1 MAGVSRVALSKFPR
15 WWTVPK
21 RDINP
26 PVSRTC
32 VSACTR
38 IDALTY
44 ARIQN
49 ARWNAA
55 TLVPFR
61 RIGLNGHDVAPSR
74 IQPTSKHALKYLFST
89 GCRPSPQLESS
100 RVEGPFQ
107 GNFRLSNRW
116 RGFIMYYY
124 LFSRYFFPRSIPFAY
139 MKFLKLLLI
148 QYLRFFFVFYTLQM
162 AP

>member
-1 MAGVSRVALSKFPR
+1 M
-15 WWTVPK
+15 PK

-89 GCRPSPQLESS
+89 GCRPSLRVESS
-100 RVEGPFQ
+100 RGTFPRKFSLIKPLTRFHYVLLFIFSLFFPSFYSLCVYEILKIIINPISKILLRF
-107 GNFRLSNRW
+107 LYASN
-116 RGFIMYYY
+116 GALNSLD
-124 LFSRYFFPRSIPFAY
+124 LFSS
-139 MKFLKLLLI
+139 
-148 QYLRFFFVFYTLQM
+148 LRVATFIVM
-162 AP
+162 